1 MLIIG
6 QEHSYFELQHLM
18 GMRSKRLRLRV
29 NKKETQLMM
38 SPLVKKEYVL
48 GLSLQLNIRFIR
60 SRYI

>member
-1 MLIIG
+1 
-6 QEHSYFELQHLM
+6 M
-18 GMRSKRLRLRV
+18 GMRSKRIRLLV